1 MNIGKEYLISPACD
15 NFYFFL
21 PVGALKNVTMVLRHS
36 LTLVYD
42 VEEAWTDCW
51 PVGGAVWSGTPD
63 CANTTPPKFGRAWEF
78 PWSGTPGCANTT
90 PSRFGRAWDVPWSWT
105 PGCANTTPPRFGRA
119 WDVPRSWTPGCA
131 NTTPSRFGRAWEVP
145 NSICLACRLGNWIWP
160 KSIPPVS
167 PPRLSS
173 RFASMLNPPSQLK
186 PYDIGVKFK
195 SQVYGFAIRYAKQK
209 KF

>member
-1 MNIGKEYLISPACD
+1 MKIGKEYLISPACD

-21 PVGALKNVTMVLRHS
+21 PVGALKNVTTVLRRS

-42 VEEAWTDCW
+42 VVETWTDCW
-51 PVGGAVWSGTPD
+51 PVGCAVWNGTPD
-63 CANTTPPKFGRAWEF
+63 WANTTPPRFGRAWEF

-90 PSRFGRAWDVPWSWT
+90 PP
-105 PGCANTTPPRFGRA
+105 
-119 WDVPRSWTPGCA
+119 
-131 NTTPSRFGRAWEVP
+131 RFGRAWEVP
-145 NSICLACRLGNWIWP
+145 DSICLACRLGNWIWP

-173 RFASMLNPPSQLK
+173 RFASMLNSPSQLK
-186 PYDIGVKFK
+186 PYDIGFKFK
-195 SQVYGFAIRYAKQK
+195 SQVYCFAIRYAKQK

>member
-1 MNIGKEYLISPACD
+1 MKIGKEYLISPACD
-15 NFYFFL
+15 NFYLFL
-21 PVGALKNVTMVLRHS
+21 PVGALKNVTTVLRRS

-42 VEEAWTDCW
+42 VVETWTDCW
-51 PVGGAVWSGTPD
+51 PVGCAVWNGTPD
-63 CANTTPPKFGRAWEF
+63 CANTTPPRFGRAWEF

-90 PSRFGRAWDVPWSWT
+90 PPRFGRAWDVPWSWM

-119 WDVPRSWTPGCA
+119 W
-131 NTTPSRFGRAWEVP
+131 EVP
-145 NSICLACRLGNWIWP
+145 DSICLACRLGNWIWP

-173 RFASMLNPPSQLK
+173 RFASMLNSPSQLK
-186 PYDIGVKFK
+186 PYDIGFKFK
-195 SQVYGFAIRYAKQK
+195 SQVYCFAIRYAKQK

>member
-1 MNIGKEYLISPACD
+1 MKIGKEYLISPACD

-21 PVGALKNVTMVLRHS
+21 PVGALKNVTMVLRRS

-42 VEEAWTDCW
+42 VVETWTDCW
-51 PVGGAVWSGTPD
+51 PVGCAVWSGTPD
-63 CANTTPPKFGRAWEF
+63 CANTTPPRFGRAWEF

-90 PSRFGRAWDVPWSWT
+90 P
-105 PGCANTTPPRFGRA
+105 
-119 WDVPRSWTPGCA
+119 
-131 NTTPSRFGRAWEVP
+131 PSFGRAWEVAD
-145 NSICLACRLGNWIWP
+145 SICLASRVGNWIWP

-173 RFASMLNPPSQLK
+173 RFASMLNSPSQLK
-186 PYDIGVKFK
+186 PYDIGFKFK
-195 SQVYGFAIRYAKQK
+195 SQVYCFAIRYAKQK